1 MEQRRLRLGDI
12 IDDYCPRERRLSN
25 HVIVAIIDDEVKQTR
40 CTTCDADHPYKGA
53 KVPPKRKKLEA
64 PAALYKQVLDNM
76 QDKPVSEG
84 EGDATV
90 TAGAVLRP
98 AAPRGRERRSAVA
111 AQVVADHAAAEPAE
125 LSASAPEGAADAPP
139 VHADEEGPVHRPLI
153 RATLPRPEG
162 QVPERKAP
170 DFTLRLPGARL
181 GAFRNGDPKG
191 PRPPMRPGG
200 KSARPHVKGGRPGG
214 PKPGRPAPNGNRA
227 SAFAQGAPGHRPFG
241 ARGARPH
248 GPRRPGGKKRSR

>member
-53 KVPPKRKKLEA
+53 RVPPKRKKIEA

-76 QDKPVSEG
+76 QDRPAPEG
-84 EGDATV
+84 DADATV
-90 TAGAVLRP
+90 TPGAVLRP
-98 AAPRGRERRSAVA
+98 AAPRSSQRRSAA
-111 AQVVADHAAAEPAE
+111 ASLAAESHADVEPAE
-125 LSASAPEGAADAPP
+125 PGPVPPVAAADTPP
-139 VHADEEGPVHRPLI
+139 VQDDEEGPVHRPLI

-181 GAFRNGDPKG
+181 GPFRDGDLKG
-191 PRPPMRPGG
+191 PRAPTRPGG
-200 KSARPHVKGGRPGG
+200 KSARPPAKGGRPGG

-227 SAFAQGAPGHRPFG
+227 SAFAHGSPGHRPFG
-241 ARGARPH
+241 THGPRPH
-248 GPRRPGGKKRSR
+248 GRPGGGKKRSR